1 MKKKLMKTMM
11 TESEIKASIDTFIVG
26 YSMWTIGITDNPVIK
41 KQEHKNPKHWRRWD
55 AGTEESARR
64 IVKCFI
70 DKGCKGDTSGVIKSN
85 YVYIF

>member
-1 MKKKLMKTMM
+1 MM

-26 YSMWTIGITDNPVIK
+26 YSMWTIGITDNPDELK
-41 KQEHKNPKHWRRWD
+41 KKHGNPKHWRRWD

-64 IVKCFI
+64 IEKYFF
-70 DKGCKGDTSGVIKSN
+70 DKGCKEVRDSVFSSSVSPNAN